1 MKSSALLLL
10 IGYSL
15 LTVALAAQEP
25 TDLTEPSRGPD
36 KGTQYRVHG
45 IQVLPATG
53 RPFSARD
60 KIEWMRTLEDGSV
73 ITTRLFATVARDSQG
88 RIYREHRSSVPANS
102 NQQSSNEQSRWIDM
116 VFLDP
121 VAHTGTT
128 RTIAKHYCAITSYHE
143 SATFTPVPAGPIA
156 HGKAFLSRESLGT
169 NIVDDLKAVGTRE
182 TITIS
187 PGVVGNNQPLVTAR
201 EFWYSPDLQVNL
213 SITRKDP
220 RIGTQVLQLVDLS
233 TAEPDPAQFRVP
245 AGFVVQKLRK
255 PAITEKMPATIKP

>member
-1 MKSSALLLL
+1 MKFSGLLLL

-15 LTVALAAQEP
+15 LTVTLAAQEP
-25 TDLTEPSRGPD
+25 AEVLRGPD
-36 KGTQYRVHG
+36 RGTQYRVHG
-45 IQVLPATG
+45 IQVLPAPG
-53 RPFSARD
+53 RAFSARD
-60 KIEWMRTLEDGSV
+60 KIEWTRTLEDGSV

-88 RIYREHRSSVPANS
+88 RIYREHRSFVPANS
-102 NQQSSNEQSRWIDM
+102 NQQSRWIDM

-128 RTIAKHYCAITSYHE
+128 CTIAKHDCAISSYHE

-156 HGKAFLSRESLGT
+156 DGKAFLSRESLGT

-182 TITIS
+182 TITIN
-187 PGVVGNNQPLVTAR
+187 PGVVGNNQPLVITR

-213 SITRKDP
+213 SVTRKDP
-220 RIGTQVLQLVDLS
+220 RIGTQILQLVDLS

-245 AGFVVQKLRK
+245 DGFVVQKLRK
-255 PAITEKMPATIKP
+255 PPLAEKTPTATKP